1 MPHLPDPEKI
11 DTPSDADER
20 CIVVAGPGTSLT
32 IPGIIVSEVV
42 MGLAASSRVR
52 RIEVDLGIHPTMG
65 LHRAPSLSAA
75 HDVALRFST
84 QRHRAPRDAQAR
96 KKALRQWIGPDA
108 KMALAYAWP
117 GIDNDWIRDFLQVS
131 KTAGV
136 QTVVLCA
143 SLPPSRRARAV
154 SLVDT
159 LRGADRVVVG
169 DTSEASELVAA
180 FGPYGPEVQSHRAL
194 SLMGRPRRTGPQQF
208 TSFLPSDGVEMLT
221 ALMGAF
227 DAIPDSQVNNYS
239 LHVITRYEGSAAK
252 SIVAKSYHARHVQ
265 LFGDDMAKDDLRQLC
280 DTSSAVSMA
289 EPQLDS
295 RAFSTAVSCGIATV
309 VFANS
314 KAAPIVGRGYVG
326 GLMADGRQPASIH
339 VAMAHALRLDE
350 LGFPDPDAWRE
361 LTERVI
367 ESPKL
372 TGQLPT
378 TQTSNFVAA
387 PATKRLP
394 ELAHLLQPTAEA
406 G

>member
-169 DTSEASELVAA
+169 DIGEASELVAA
-180 FGPYGPEVQSHRAL
+180 IGPGGPEVQTHRAL
-194 SLMGRPRRTGPQQF
+194 SLVGRRRRTGPQQF
-208 TSFLPSDGVEMLT
+208 TAFLPRDGIEPFS
-221 ALMGAF
+221 ALLAAF
-227 DAIPDSQVNNYS
+227 DAIPDSQVDNYS
-239 LHVITRYEGSAAK
+239 LHVITRYEGSVAK
-252 SIVAKSYHARHVQ
+252 RIVAKSYHARHVQ
-265 LFGDDMAKDDLRQLC
+265 LFGDDMTKDDLRQLC
-280 DTSSAVSMA
+280 DTSSAIGMA
-289 EPQLDS
+289 DPQLDS
-295 RAFSTAVSCGIATV
+295 RAFTTAVNCGIATV
-309 VFANS
+309 VLASS
-314 KAAPIVGRGYVG
+314 KAAPAVGRGYVG
-326 GLMADGRQPASIH
+326 GLIADGGRPASIH
-339 VAMAHALRLDE
+339 VAMAHALRLDD
-350 LGFPDPDAWRE
+350 LGFPSPDAWQE
-361 LTERVI
+361 LADDVLDP
-367 ESPKL
+367 PKPA
-372 TGQLPT
+372 GHFPAARI
-378 TQTSNFVAA
+378 SHYGAA
-387 PATKRLP
+387 PSAKRSP
-394 ELAHLLQPTAEA
+394 ELVHLLVPTAEP